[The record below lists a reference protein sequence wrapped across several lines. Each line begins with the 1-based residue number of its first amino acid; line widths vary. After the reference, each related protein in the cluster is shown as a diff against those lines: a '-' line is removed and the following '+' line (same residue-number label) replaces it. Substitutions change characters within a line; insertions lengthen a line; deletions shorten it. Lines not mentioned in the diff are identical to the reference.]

1 MLRIIKSGFTSLGRE
16 RIKDEIKKRVA
27 EGHKVLLIVPEQQ
40 TVMAEAE
47 MADLL
52 PFSAPLCFEVTNFT
66 RLSDTAS
73 RALGGIS
80 GEYCDKTKK
89 SLIMWRTLTE
99 LCPILSSCGSKAVNE
114 SMVSRYLAASEQL
127 SVQGITEEALML
139 VLDCDGLTDTRL
151 KSKLKDLA
159 TVFSLYKKLLS
170 ERYSD
175 SMDAI
180 SAMPEKLK
188 ANPDYLEKSHI
199 FIEGFTSFTA
209 PQYSVISELSKRG
222 CVSILINISH
232 SSADSFEYTEVR
244 DTIDRLKRAGRLA
257 DTDVRLENEYR
268 SANYESPISLSGD
281 LLWRQ
286 NGKLDKISLQ
296 NSDEI
301 RIFEAETPF
310 EECDFIASDIKR
322 KVMAGESFS
331 DFAIVARNAEKYI
344 GILDTALDL
353 AKIPAFFSKKKDIA
367 SHEAIKLIYAAYAV
381 TRSAFSREAVI
392 AYAKCALA
400 GISRE
405 ECDELEYYVEKWQI
419 NGSRFTDGE
428 IWNMNPDGYTTVW
441 KAGAT
446 ERVAKINEIKQRL
459 ISPLL
464 EFSEGQSRAKTV
476 KEQAE
481 LLVSYLLCINL
492 PEALE
497 AEAKNLET
505 IGEGAMA
512 DETRRIWPMLCGCL
526 DTLVEVSG
534 EMPSGG
540 DAFIGQLKIC
550 LGQIDMAK
558 IPSYVDEVTVG
569 NADMLRLYGKK
580 HIYLIGVN
588 AGEFPGNVTDN
599 AYFSEK
605 DKETLFSLG
614 LSVSPELET
623 KGAKELYIFTRSYT
637 YATESVTLTYSARN
651 AKYKATERSGVIDR
665 LTTIV
670 EGLEVKKISKLCVS
684 ERIYSAEGALLALSS
699 LSADDSEATEEA
711 LRKTGLGNMVE
722 RCHSSITNESLSLG
736 RENFG
741 DETRTISLTQSRI
754 DSFRSCPFGY
764 FCRYTLSLSP
774 EEPAE
779 FDARN
784 IGTFIHAILE
794 NVFRHI
800 RDKGIDTAVL
810 SKEERAN
817 LTATAAEKY
826 LAELGEGAEETSAL
840 TRIKIS
846 RLVRAASPIV
856 DGLCDEFAVSGF
868 KPKFFE
874 LAIAPNREDCPEPVK
889 AKTPDGRDICVYGYI
904 DRVDT
909 YESGE
914 DVFVRVVDYK
924 TGAKKFSP
932 EDISEGKNL
941 QMFLYLKSILDSR
954 NKSFKEKLGV
964 KEGGRAIPAGV
975 IYIKTAVG
983 DTRVDTPDDTLAEVA
998 VKSAQ
1003 GREGMVLDNE
1013 ESLSAMRLEYTP
1025 VPDKRKPDKISD
1037 SKRKFLFTEDSF
1049 EEIMN
1054 DAMDAV
1060 VRVADGI
1067 TGGNIKAAP
1076 IEEKGGTRCESCEF
1090 KPICRSAVIK

>member
-1 MLRIIKSGFTSLGRE
+1 MLRIIRSGFTSLGRE
-16 RIKDEIKKRVA
+16 KIKDEIKERVA
-27 EGHKVLLIVPEQQ
+27 EGHKVFLIVPEQQ

-52 PFSAPLCFEVTNFT
+52 PSSAPLSFEATNFT

-89 SLIMWRTLTE
+89 SLIMWRALTE
-99 LCPILSSCGSKAVNE
+99 LCPILSSCGSKTVNE

-127 SVQGITEEALML
+127 SAQGITEAELIQ
-139 VLDCDGLTDTRL
+139 VLDSDGLTDTRL
-151 KSKLKDLA
+151 KSKTKDLA
-159 TVFSLYKKLLS
+159 AVFSLYKKLIS
-170 ERYSD
+170 QRYLD

-180 SAMPEKLK
+180 SAMPEKLRS
-188 ANPDYLEKSHI
+188 NPEYLNKSYI

-222 CVSILINISH
+222 CVSVLINISH
-232 SSADSFEYTEVR
+232 SNSDSFEYAEVR
-244 DTIDRLKRAGRLA
+244 DTIDRLKRVGRLA
-257 DTDVRLENEYR
+257 DTDVKLENEYR
-268 SANYESPISLSGD
+268 CSNYESAITLSSE

-286 NGKLDKISLQ
+286 HGNFDKIGLQ
-296 NSDEI
+296 NDQQI
-301 RIFEAETPF
+301 RVLEAETPF
-310 EECDFIASDIKR
+310 EECDFVASDIKR
-322 KVMAGESFS
+322 RVMAGESFS
-331 DFAIVARNAEKYI
+331 DFAIVARNTEKYV
-344 GILDTALDL
+344 GILDSSLEL
-353 AKIPAFFSKKKDIA
+353 AKVPAFFSKKKDIS

-381 TRSAFSREAVI
+381 TRSGFAKEAVI

-428 IWNMNPDGYTTVW
+428 IWNMNPDGYTTMW
-441 KAGAT
+441 RSGAA
-446 ERVAKINEIKQRL
+446 EHVAKINEIKSRL
-459 ISPLL
+459 IAPLKD
-464 EFSEGQSRAKTV
+464 FADGQSKAKTV

-481 LLVSYLLCINL
+481 LLVSYLLRIKL
-492 PEALE
+492 PDSLE
-497 AEAKNLET
+497 SEAKKLEL
-505 IGEGAMA
+505 IGEGAIA
-512 DETRRIWPMLCGCL
+512 DETRRIWPMLCECL

-534 EMPSGG
+534 EMPSGSE
-540 DAFIGQLKIC
+540 AFIGQLKIC

-599 AYFSEK
+599 DYFSEK
-605 DKETLFSLG
+605 DKAALSSLG

-623 KGAKELYIFTRSYT
+623 KGAKELYIFTRCYT
-637 YATESVTLTYSARN
+637 YATESITLTYSARN
-651 AKYKATERSGVIDR
+651 TKYKVTERSGVIDR
-665 LTTIV
+665 LITVV
-670 EGLEVKKISKLCVS
+670 EGLDVKKISELCVS
-684 ERIYSAEGALLALSS
+684 ERIYSTEGALES
-699 LSADDSEATEEA
+699 LSTLSTVDLQAAEQA
-711 LRKTGLGNMVE
+711 LRKAGLSDMVD
-722 RCHSSITNESLSLG
+722 RCRSSITNASLSFT
-736 RENFG
+736 RSNF
-741 DETRTISLTQSRI
+741 DNETRPISLTQSRI

-800 RDKGIDTAVL
+800 SDKGIDTASL
-810 SKEERAN
+810 SKEEREN
-817 LTATAAEKY
+817 LTAKAAQKY
-826 LAELGEGAEETSAL
+826 LTELGEGADESSAL

-846 RLVRAASPIV
+846 RLVRAATPIV

-874 LAIAPNREDCPEPVK
+874 LAIAPDREDCPEPI
-889 AKTPDGRDICVYGYI
+889 KTKTLGGRDIYVYGYI

-909 YESGE
+909 YESGD

-924 TGAKKFSP
+924 TGAKKFAP

-941 QMFLYLKSILDSR
+941 QMFLYLKSILDSG

-983 DTRVDTPDDTLAEVA
+983 DTRVDIPDDNIAEIT
-998 VKSAQ
+998 VKEAQ
-1003 GREGMVLDNE
+1003 GREGMVLDNA
-1013 ESLSAMRLEYTP
+1013 ESLTAMGLEFTP
-1025 VPDKRKPDKISD
+1025 VTDKRKPDKVSD
-1037 SKRKFLFTEDSF
+1037 SKRKFLFTEDGF

-1054 DAMDAV
+1054 DAMAAV
-1060 VRVADGI
+1060 ATIAEGI
-1067 TGGNIKAAP
+1067 TGGNIKASPA
-1076 IEEKGGTRCESCEF
+1076 EENGSTRCESCEF

>member
-1 MLRIIKSGFTSLGRE
+1 MLKIIKSGFTSLGRE
-16 RIKDEIKKRVA
+16 KIKDEIKIRVS
-27 EGHKVLLIVPEQQ
+27 EGHRVLLIVPEQQ

-52 PFSAPLCFEVTNFT
+52 PSSAPLSFEVTNFT

-99 LCPILSSCGSKAVNE
+99 LCPFLSSCGSKTVNE
-114 SMVSRYLAASEQL
+114 SMVSRYLSASEQL
-127 SVQGITEEALML
+127 SAQGITEEALIQ
-139 VLDCDGLTDTRL
+139 VLDSKGLTDTRL
-151 KSKLKDLA
+151 ISKTKDLA
-159 TVFSLYKKLLS
+159 AVFSLYKKLLT

-180 SAMPEKLK
+180 SAMPEKLR
-188 ANPDYLEKSHI
+188 ANPEYLEKSYI

-209 PQYSVISELSKRG
+209 PQYSVISELGKRG
-222 CVSILINISH
+222 FVTVLINISH
-232 SSADSFEYTEVR
+232 NSADSFEYTEVR
-244 DTIDRLKRAGRLA
+244 DTIERLKRAGRLA
-257 DTDVRLENEYR
+257 NTDVKLESEYK
-268 SANYESPISLSGD
+268 SANYENAISLSSD

-286 NGKLDKISLQ
+286 SGIFDKISLQ
-296 NSDEI
+296 KDEQI

-322 KVMAGESFS
+322 RVMAGESFS
-331 DFAIVARNAEKYI
+331 DFAIVARNSEKYI
-344 GILDTALDL
+344 GILDTSLDL
-353 AKIPAFFSKKKDIA
+353 AKVPAFFSKKKDIS
-367 SHEAIKLIYAAYAV
+367 SHEAIKLIYSAYAV
-381 TRSAFSREAVI
+381 TRSGFSREAVI

-400 GISRE
+400 GISRD
-405 ECDELEYYVEKWQI
+405 ECDALEYYVEKWQL

-428 IWNMNPDGYTTVW
+428 IWNMNPDGYTPLW
-441 KAGAT
+441 RAGAADQ
-446 ERVAKINEIKQRL
+446 VAKINEIKNRLVSPL
-459 ISPLL
+459 IS
-464 EFSEGQSRAKTV
+464 FSDGQAKAKTV

-481 LLVSYLLCINL
+481 LLVSYLLQIKL
-492 PEALE
+492 PESLE
-497 AEAKNLET
+497 AEAINLDL
-505 IGEGAMA
+505 IGESAMA
-512 DETRRIWPMLCGCL
+512 DEARRIWPMLCGCL

-534 EMPSGG
+534 EMPAGG
-540 DAFIGQLKIC
+540 EAFIGQLKIC

-558 IPSYVDEVTVG
+558 IPSYVDEVIVG
-569 NADMLRLYGKK
+569 NADMLRLYGKR
-580 HIYLIGVN
+580 HIYLMGVN

-605 DKETLFSLG
+605 DKLTLASLG

-623 KGAKELYIFTRSYT
+623 KGAKELYIFTRCYT

-651 AKYKATERSGVIDR
+651 TKYKGTERSSVIDR
-665 LTTIV
+665 LVTIIN
-670 EGLEVKKISKLCVS
+670 GLEVMKISELGVS
-684 ERIYSAEGALLALSS
+684 RRIYSPQSAL
-699 LSADDSEATEEA
+699 
-711 LRKTGLGNMVE
+711 
-722 RCHSSITNESLSLG
+722 ESLSTLSD
-736 RENFG
+736 G
-741 DETRTISLTQSRI
+741 DLQAVEKSLRKAGLSDMIDRCQSSIANNSLSLMHSISDTETRPISLTQSRI

-764 FCRYTLSLSP
+764 FCKYTLSLNP

-800 RDKGIDTAVL
+800 NDKGIDTANL
-810 SKEERAN
+810 SKEEREN
-817 LTATAAEKY
+817 LTAKAAEKY
-826 LAELGEGAEETSAL
+826 LSELGDGAEETSAL

-846 RLVRAASPIV
+846 RLVRAATPV
-856 DGLCDEFAVSGF
+856 VNGLCDEFAASGF

-874 LAIAPNREDCPEPVK
+874 LAIAPDREDCPEPIR
-889 AKTPDGRDICVYGYI
+889 AKTHDGRDIYVYGYI

-909 YESGE
+909 YESGN

-941 QMFLYLKSILDSR
+941 QMFLYLKSILDSQ

-964 KEGGRAIPAGV
+964 KEGGRSIPAGV

-983 DTRVDTPDDTLAEVA
+983 DTRVDYPDDTLADKA
-998 VKSAQ
+998 VKAAQ
-1003 GREGMVLDNE
+1003 SREGMVLDNE
-1013 ESLSAMRLEYTP
+1013 ESLSAMVLEYTP
-1025 VPDKRKPDKISD
+1025 IMDKRKPDKVSD
-1037 SKRKFLFTEDSF
+1037 SKRKYLFTEESF

-1060 VRVADGI
+1060 TTIAEGI
-1067 TGGNIKAAP
+1067 TGGNIKASPA
-1076 IEEKGGTRCESCEF
+1076 EEKGGTRCESCEF